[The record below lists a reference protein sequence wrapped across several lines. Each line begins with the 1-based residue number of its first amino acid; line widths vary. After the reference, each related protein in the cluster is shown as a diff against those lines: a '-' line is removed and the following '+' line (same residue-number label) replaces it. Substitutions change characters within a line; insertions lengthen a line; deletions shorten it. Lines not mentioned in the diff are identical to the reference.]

1 MLTIGSIYSVQTN
14 TSTLL
19 PSMLMQQSA
28 PVLLRT
34 RQLLPLHE
42 HGPLAPLTEGAFQSL
57 ADSSVNCTP
66 TQPGCQAAYHE
77 VSAHNPQSL
86 PPRR

>member
-1 MLTIGSIYSVQTN
+1 MLTVGSIYSVQAN

-28 PVLLRT
+28 PVSLRT
-34 RQLLPLHE
+34 RKLLLLHE
-42 HGPLAPLTEGAFQSL
+42 HGLLPPLTEEDFQSL

-66 TQPGCQAAYHE
+66 TQPGCQDAYHV
-77 VSAHNPQSL
+77 VSAHSPHSL
-86 PPRR
+86 PPPR